1 MSNIFGELQA
11 EKEKQQE
18 IIKKDTSLVEREKP
32 VAQKTERKVEHK
44 GEHIVAQKSA
54 HPSKRVSILPDGE
67 KIEELSFRLRREK
80 KVKVSTNI
88 PESWKKDLD
97 RLSAELGV
105 GKYDLLLFI
114 ISAFLKN
121 KR

>member
-1 MSNIFGELQA
+1 MSGVFDQLQA
-11 EKEKQQE
+11 EQEKQQKDVKKDVPPK
-18 IIKKDTSLVEREKP
+18 IKKSS
-32 VAQKTERKVEHK
+32 
-44 GEHIVAQKSA
+44 AQKSEHKSEQKSEHKIA
-54 HPSKRVSILPDGE
+54 QKDDQLLERVSILPDGE

-114 ISAFLKN
+114 ISTFLKN
-121 KR
+121 NR